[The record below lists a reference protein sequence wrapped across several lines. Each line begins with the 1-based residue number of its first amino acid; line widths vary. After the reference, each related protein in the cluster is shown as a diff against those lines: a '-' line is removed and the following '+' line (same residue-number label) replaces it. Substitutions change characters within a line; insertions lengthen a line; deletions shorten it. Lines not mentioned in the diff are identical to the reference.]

1 MLNRRTK
8 PFSFLFCALEKIILK
23 KLKNM
28 IDINKNY
35 NESNLETMAKMPD
48 CFVDLTVTSPPYDGL
63 RTYNGY
69 SFPFEDIAKE
79 LFRITKDGGVLVWV
93 VGDAT
98 VKGTET
104 GTSFKQ
110 ALYLKE
116 CGFNL
121 FDTMI
126 YAKPPRGAVGNNK
139 TYWQTFEYM
148 FIFSKG
154 NPKTINLICDRKN
167 KESRDGDNG
176 TKRLENGELLKVKRG
191 GYSEYGRRTNIW
203 EYGIGKGQSTK
214 DDFAFKHPAIFPE
227 QLANDH
233 IISWSNENDLIYDC
247 FMGSGTVAKMS
258 ILSNRNWIGSELSN
272 EYCKIIEERI
282 KKAWEE
288 KRKEK
293 DLTQKTLFGDGM

>member
-1 MLNRRTK
+1 MDKDLNIGNCQLM
-8 PFSFLFCALEKIILK
+8 FGDCLERMKEIS
-23 KLKNM
+23 
-28 IDINKNY
+28 D
-35 NESNLETMAKMPD
+35 ES
-48 CFVDLTVTSPPYDGL
+48 VDLTVTSPPYDCL
-63 RTYNGY
+63 RSYNNNIDK
-69 SFPFEDIAKE
+69 SWTNKKWEPIIKE
-79 LFRITKDGGVLVWV
+79 LYRVTRNGGIVVWV

-110 ALYLKE
+110 ALYFKE

-176 TKRLENGELLKVKRG
+176 TKRLKNGELLKVKRG

-214 DDFAFKHPAIFPE
+214 DNFAFKHPAIFPE
-227 QLANDH
+227 QLAQDH
-233 IISWSNENDLIYDC
+233 IISWSNEGDTVLDC
-247 FMGSGTVAKMS
+247 FMGSGTTGKMS
-258 ILSNRNWIGSELSN
+258 ILNGRKFIGIELDEKYYDIS
-272 EYCKIIEERI
+272 CERI
-282 KKAWEE
+282 KDAISDK
-288 KRKEK
+288 KQ
-293 DLTQKTLFGDGM
+293 LLF